1 MSDSNSTSDKKWRID
16 EALNKGKATLSFE
29 FFPPKDDAGYEQL
42 FRAIEELRPLSPDY
56 VSVTY
61 RPGGSSR
68 DKTLQLVSRIQ
79 RELSIRAVAH
89 LTCVGHSQE
98 EIGEFLD
105 RLWENG
111 IANVLALRGDPP
123 AGEHFTPHED
133 GFSYASELVPFVRA
147 RHDFCVAV
155 AGYPEGHPQC
165 LNRTRDLEMLKAK
178 VDHGA
183 SLVITQL
190 FFDNDDFYRWRDQAR
205 AMGITVPIIAGIM
218 PILSATQIKRM
229 VMMCGAK
236 IPHPLLLELENLD
249 NDPVAVRAAGMEHTL
264 EQCQDL
270 LQNGVDGL
278 HFYTLNKSTA
288 TAEIGR
294 ELDLKCTSF

>member
-1 MSDSNSTSDKKWRID
+1 MSNSHPAPDRKWRID
-16 EALNKGKATLSFE
+16 QAFTTNKATLSFE

-42 FRAIEELRPLSPDY
+42 FHAIEELRPLSPDY

-79 RELSIRAVAH
+79 HELAIRAMAH
-89 LTCVGHSQE
+89 LTCVGHSRD

-105 RLWENG
+105 RLWDNG

-123 AGEHFTPHED
+123 AGEHFTPHEN
-133 GFSYASELVPFVRA
+133 GFGYASELVPFVRA
-147 RHDFCVAV
+147 RHDFFVAV

-178 VDHGA
+178 ADQGA
-183 SLVITQL
+183 SVVITQL
-190 FFDNDDFYRWRDQAR
+190 FFDNDDFYRWRDAAR
-205 AMGITVPIIAGIM
+205 KMGITVPIIAGIM

-236 IPHPLLLELENLD
+236 IPHPLLLKLESLEND
-249 NDPVAVRAAGMEHTL
+249 ANAVRAAGMEHTL
-264 EQCQDL
+264 QQCQNL

-294 ELDLKCTSF
+294 ELDFKRASS

>member
-1 MSDSNSTSDKKWRID
+1 MPNSHPTPNKKWRID
-16 EALNKGKATLSFE
+16 QALKSKGKATLSFE

-68 DKTLQLVSRIQ
+68 DKTLNLVSRIQ
-79 RELSIRAVAH
+79 NELAIRAMAH
-89 LTCVGHSQE
+89 LTCVGHSRE
-98 EIGEFLD
+98 EIGDFLD
-105 RLWENG
+105 RLWQNG
-111 IANVLALRGDPP
+111 IVNVLALRGDPP
-123 AGEHFTPHED
+123 AGEHFTPHKD

-155 AGYPEGHPQC
+155 AGYPEGHPQS
-165 LNRTRDLEMLKAK
+165 LNPTRDLEMLKAK

-183 SLVITQL
+183 SVVITQL
-190 FFDNDDFYRWRDQAR
+190 FFDNNDFYRWRDKAR
-205 AMGITVPIIAGIM
+205 EMGITVPIIAGIM

-236 IPHPLLLELENLD
+236 IPHPLLLQLESLD
-249 NDPVAVRAAGMEHTL
+249 NNPDAVRAVGMDYTL
-264 EQCQDL
+264 KQCQEL
-270 LQNGVDGL
+270 LKNGVDGL
-278 HFYTLNKSTA
+278 HFYTLNKSKA

-294 ELDLKCTSF
+294 ELDFKKS

>member
-1 MSDSNSTSDKKWRID
+1 MSNSNHVPDSKWRID
-16 EALNKGKATLSFE
+16 QALNTSKATLSFE
-29 FFPPKDDAGYEQL
+29 FFPPKDAAGYEQL
-42 FRAIEELRPLSPDY
+42 FHAIEELRPLSPDY

-68 DKTLQLVSRIQ
+68 DKTLELVSRIQ
-79 RELSIRAVAH
+79 SELSIRAMAH
-89 LTCVGHSQE
+89 LTCVGHSQD
-98 EIGEFLD
+98 EIGDFLD
-105 RLWENG
+105 RLWKKG
-111 IANVLALRGDPP
+111 IVNVLALRGDPP

-133 GFSYASELVPFVRA
+133 GFGYASELVPFVRA

-178 VDHGA
+178 VDQGA

-190 FFDNDDFYRWRDQAR
+190 FFDNTDFYRWRDAAR

-236 IPHPLLLELENLD
+236 IPHPLLVKLENLE
-249 NDPVAVRAAGMEHTL
+249 NDANAVRAAGMNHTL
-264 EQCQDL
+264 KQCQDL
-270 LQNGVDGL
+270 LKNGVDGL

-294 ELDLKCTSF
+294 ELNI

>member
-1 MSDSNSTSDKKWRID
+1 MSNSHPAPDNKWRID

-29 FFPPKDDAGYEQL
+29 FFPPKDDAGYDQL

-79 RELSIRAVAH
+79 NELAIRAMAH
-89 LTCVGHSQE
+89 LTCVGHARE

-105 RLWENG
+105 RLWEKG

-123 AGEHFTPHED
+123 AGEHFTPHEN
-133 GFSYASELVPFVRA
+133 GFGYASELVPFVRA

-155 AGYPEGHPQC
+155 AGYPESHPQS
-165 LNRTRDLEMLKAK
+165 LNPTRDLEMLKLK
-178 VDHGA
+178 VDQGA
-183 SLVITQL
+183 SVVITQL
-190 FFDNDDFYRWRDQAR
+190 FFNNDDFYRWRDNAR
-205 AMGITVPIIAGIM
+205 KMGVTVPIIAGIM

-229 VMMCGAK
+229 VMVCGAK
-236 IPHPLLLELENLD
+236 IPHPLLLQLESLD
-249 NDPVAVRAAGMEHTL
+249 NDPVAVRAAGMKHTL
-264 EQCQDL
+264 EQCEDL

-288 TAEIGR
+288 TAEIGW
-294 ELDLKCTSF
+294 ELNRS

>member
-1 MSDSNSTSDKKWRID
+1 MSNSQPAPDKKWRID
-16 EALNKGKATLSFE
+16 QAFNTHKATLSFE

-42 FRAIEELRPLSPDY
+42 FHAIEELRPLSPDY

-79 RELSIRAVAH
+79 NKLSIRAMAH
-89 LTCVGHSQE
+89 LTCVGHSRE

-105 RLWENG
+105 RLWANG

-123 AGEHFTPHED
+123 AGEHFTPHEN
-133 GFSYASELVPFVRA
+133 GFHYASELAPFVRA

-165 LNRTRDLEMLKAK
+165 LNRTRDLEMLKLK
-178 VDHGA
+178 VDQGA

-190 FFDNDDFYRWRDQAR
+190 FFDNDDFYHWRDAAR
-205 AMGITVPIIAGIM
+205 KMGITVPIIAGIM

-236 IPHPLLLELENLD
+236 IPHPLLVKLESLEND
-249 NDPVAVRAAGMEHTL
+249 AAAVRAAGMEHTL
-264 EQCQDL
+264 HQCQDL
-270 LQNGVDGL
+270 LKNGVDGL

-294 ELDLKCTSF
+294 ELDLKK